1 MTKSF
6 RKLILSS
13 ALFFYPIRLQ
23 RRPEKGCFA
32 AVSSFFLCFFSF
44 LNEFCRQEVTE
55 WGDWLTRLAKGRARF
70 TVSFAIH
77 FLLLVRDHKSADFNG
92 CCIGWLGSRVLSV
105 LDSGAEGP
113 GSNRSCVRL
122 CRVTVLGKL
131 FTPMAPVSTKQ
142 RKW

>member
-1 MTKSF
+1 VTKSF

-32 AVSSFFLCFFSF
+32 AVSSLFSLFLFFF

-77 FLLLVRDHKSADFNG
+77 FVLLVRDYKSADFNG
-92 CCIGWLGSRVLSV
+92 L
-105 LDSGAEGP
+105 
-113 GSNRSCVRL
+113 
-122 CRVTVLGKL
+122 
-131 FTPMAPVSTKQ
+131 
-142 RKW
+142 